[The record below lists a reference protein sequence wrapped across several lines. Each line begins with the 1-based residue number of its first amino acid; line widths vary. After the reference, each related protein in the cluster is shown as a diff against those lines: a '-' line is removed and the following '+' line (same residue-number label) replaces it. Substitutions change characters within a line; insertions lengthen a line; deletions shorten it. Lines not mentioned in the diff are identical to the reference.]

1 MKKISILFILIILS
15 VTTTFAQQNNNEYK
29 KAIQKMISVSGSEKT
44 YTVAINQMITM
55 MKKQKSNVPAE
66 FWDKMAVE
74 YSKTSMTDL
83 IDMLVPI
90 YQKHLTLSEI
100 NQMIAFYESPIGKK
114 FAAKTPLIMQESMQV
129 GQQWGMKI
137 SQKMLAELKNK
148 YN

>member
-1 MKKISILFILIILS
+1 MKKISILFILIILL
-15 VTTTFAQQNNNEYK
+15 VTTTFAQQNNTEYK

-100 NQMIAFYESPIGKK
+100 NQMTAFYESPIGKK